1 MLIAGF
7 LVSGMLF
14 LPLVPLLAGVPGVLF
29 DWWLITNYPG
39 NVWTWVVGLILAGA
53 MFASSLC
60 ILVAGCKRL
69 ILPDV
74 QPGGYPLQSTFFLRK
89 WTVDK
94 LVELSLMLNNAQ
106 YGTLY
111 IAFFLRMLGA
121 KIGARGEISTVS
133 NITPELLTIKDEAF
147 VADMASIGP
156 ARVYRNTLMV
166 APITI
171 GVRTFIGNSALV
183 PVGGNIPD
191 GCLIGVQST
200 PPPSYDLPR

>member
-1 MLIAGF
+1 MP
-7 LVSGMLF
+7 LF
-14 LPLVPLLAGVPGVLF
+14 AAIPGILF

-53 MFASSLC
+53 MFVSSLC

-74 QPGGYPLQSTFFLRK
+74 KPGGYPLQSIFFVRK

-111 IAFFLRMLGA
+111 IASSAYARA
-121 KIGARGEISTVS
+121 KIGVRGEISTVS

-156 ARVYRNTLMV
+156 ARVYRETL
-166 APITI
+166 
-171 GVRTFIGNSALV
+171 
-183 PVGGNIPD
+183 D
-191 GCLIGVQST
+191 GRAHYHRRPYFHWQRCTDASRRKYSRRSLIGRQST
-200 PPPSYDLPR
+200 PPRSDDLPR